1 MSAEDGHPRSTR
13 GDTATEATVGI
24 VGAGPVGLACA
35 LRLASFGV
43 SVVLLDENPALVKQG
58 SKACLIQG
66 DVLEVLDKFGCA
78 EQVAQ
83 EGVPWSVGHT
93 YVRGLESV
101 RTVFPRG
108 VGFGPFVNISQYR
121 IQEIMVSRLERTGGV
136 AMRWSHRVERVDQ
149 DSDGVTVSVSAPEGK
164 KQLRFM
170 YLVACDGVR
179 SSIRDMLGVKW
190 TGYTHKDR
198 FLITD
203 IRAKLNLPPERH
215 FHYDPPFNPGRQ
227 LVIHPQ
233 PDDIWRIDW
242 QLPPDADIEEEK
254 RNGKLDQRIRAVI
267 GDIDYSIEWLSVY
280 RFHQR
285 VVNRFK
291 VARVLFAGDAAHALP
306 PYGSRG
312 MNSGIQD
319 ADNLAWKL
327 ALVVRGEAPDS
338 LLETYH
344 EERYAA
350 AKENLRVTEA
360 TIRFMVPPNL
370 AKRLYRSMILRL
382 SSRLK
387 FLRKWINSGKMAE
400 PYVYRDSSLMD
411 YSERSPLVGCF
422 APDVRVSCAGSEG
435 RLRQHLGYAFTFLY
449 VGPPAGDHMST
460 LEDAARSDGVEGIRF
475 VALVPES
482 VEVDVPKAVTLL
494 RYRDDTPPLPYDPS
508 RPRWYAIRT
517 DGHIAGTYD
526 PSVPIDFTEI
536 ALRCCGRARRVRPH
550 ERARPEGHAASPG
563 GATAAVSA
571 QRTTS

>member
-1 MSAEDGHPRSTR
+1 MTAETDHPRPAN
-13 GDTATEATVGI
+13 GDTVTEATVGI

-66 DVLEVLDKFGCA
+66 DVLEVLDKFGCG
-78 EQVAQ
+78 EQVAR

-93 YVRGLESV
+93 YVRGVETV

-108 VGFGPFVNISQYR
+108 MGFGPFINISQYR
-121 IQEIMVSRLERTGGV
+121 IQEIMVSRLEQTSGV
-136 AMRWSHRVERVDQ
+136 TMRWSHRVERVEQ
-149 DSDGVTVSVSAPEGK
+149 DSDGVTASVSGPDGK
-164 KQLRFM
+164 QQLRFL

-179 SSIRDMLGVKW
+179 SGIRDMLGVKW

-242 QLPPDADIEEEK
+242 QLTPDADIEQEK

-291 VARVLFAGDAAHALP
+291 VGRVLFAGDAAHALP

-327 ALVVRGEAPDS
+327 ALVVRGDAPDN

-344 EERYAA
+344 DERYAA

-370 AKRLYRSMILRL
+370 AKRLYRSVILRL

-387 FLRKWINSGKMAE
+387 FMRRWINSGKMAE
-400 PYVYRDSSLMD
+400 PYVYRDSRLMD
-411 YSERSPLVGCF
+411 YSERSALVGCF
-422 APDVRVSCAGSEG
+422 APDALVSGAGGQG
-435 RLRQHLGYAFTFLY
+435 RLRPHLGHEFTFLY
-449 VGPPAGDHMST
+449 VGPAAGDHRKT
-460 LEDAARSDGVEGIRF
+460 LEDAAWYDGVEGLRF
-475 VALVPES
+475 LALLPES
-482 VEVDVPKAVTLL
+482 VKVDAPKAVTVL
-494 RYRDDTPPLPYDPS
+494 RHRDDTPPLPYDPS
-508 RPRWYAIRT
+508 VPRWYAIRT
-517 DGHIAGTYD
+517 DGHIAGAYD
-526 PSVPIDFTEI
+526 PAMPIDFAEI
-536 ALRCCGRARRVRPH
+536 ALRCCGRARRARPSG
-550 ERARPEGHAASPG
+550 RARPEGRAASAG
-563 GATAAVSA
+563 GAATMSA

>member
-1 MSAEDGHPRSTR
+1 MSD
-13 GDTATEATVGI
+13 ATVGI

-43 SVVLLDENPALVKQG
+43 SVVLLDENPDLVKQG

-66 DVLEVLDKFGCA
+66 DVLEILDKVGCA
-78 EQVAQ
+78 EPVAK

-93 YVRGLESV
+93 YVRGVESV

-108 VGFGPFVNISQYR
+108 IGFGPFVNISQYR
-121 IQEIMVSRLERTGGV
+121 IQQIMLARLEEVSRVTV
-136 AMRWSHRVERVDQ
+136 RWSHRVEQVEQ
-149 DSDGVTVSVSAPEGK
+149 DGDGVTVSVSAPDGT
-164 KQLRFM
+164 KQMRFL

-179 SSIRDMLGVKW
+179 SGIRNMLGVEW
-190 TGYTHKDR
+190 TGYSHKDR

-203 IRAKLNLPPERH
+203 IRAELKLPPERH

-233 PDDIWRIDW
+233 PDNVWRIDW
-242 QLPPDADIEEEK
+242 QLPPDANIDEEK
-254 RNGKLDQRIRAVI
+254 QNGKLDQRIRAVI

-285 VVNRFK
+285 VVKRFK
-291 VARVLFAGDAAHALP
+291 VGRVLFAGDAAHALP

-327 ALVVRGEAPDS
+327 ALVVRGDARDA

-360 TIRFMVPPNL
+360 TIRFMVPPNR
-370 AKRLYRSMILRL
+370 AKRMYRAMILRL

-400 PYVYRDSSLMD
+400 PYVYRDSSIMD
-411 YSERSPLVGCF
+411 YAERSPIVGSF
-422 APDVRVSCAGSEG
+422 APDARVHDAGAEG
-435 RLRQHLGYAFTFLY
+435 RLRQQLGHGFTFLY
-449 VGPPAGDHMST
+449 VGRPTSAHRT
-460 LEDAARSDGVEGIRF
+460 ALEGLARFDGVEGIRF
-475 VALVPES
+475 VALLPES
-482 VEVDVPKAVTLL
+482 VVVNAARPLTLL
-494 RYRDDTPPLPYDPS
+494 RYRDDAPPLPYDPS
-508 RPRWYAIRT
+508 VPRWYAIRA
-517 DGHIAGTYD
+517 DGHIAGAYD
-526 PSVPIDFTEI
+526 PSTPIDFAEV
-536 ALRCCGRARRVRPH
+536 ASRCSGGARLAGSYVRPPS
-550 ERARPEGHAASPG
+550 AVGAPASE
-563 GATAAVSA
+563 

>member
-1 MSAEDGHPRSTR
+1 MSD
-13 GDTATEATVGI
+13 ATVGI

-43 SVVLLDENPALVKQG
+43 SVVLLDENPDLVKQG

-66 DVLEVLDKFGCA
+66 DVLEILDKVGCA
-78 EQVAQ
+78 EPVAK

-93 YVRGLESV
+93 YVRGVESV

-108 VGFGPFVNISQYR
+108 IGFGPFVNISQYR
-121 IQEIMVSRLERTGGV
+121 IQQIMLARLEGASRV
-136 AMRWSHRVERVDQ
+136 ALRWSHRVEQVEQ
-149 DSDGVTVSVSAPEGK
+149 DGDGVTVSVSAPDGK
-164 KQLRFM
+164 KQLRFL

-179 SSIRDMLGVKW
+179 SGIRNMLGVEW
-190 TGYTHKDR
+190 TGYSHEDR

-203 IRAKLNLPPERH
+203 IRAELKLPPERH

-233 PDDIWRIDW
+233 PDNVWRIDW
-242 QLPPDADIEEEK
+242 QLPPDADIDEEK

-285 VVNRFK
+285 VVKRFK
-291 VARVLFAGDAAHALP
+291 VGRVLFAGDAAHALP

-327 ALVVRGEAPDS
+327 ALVVRGDARDA

-360 TIRFMVPPNL
+360 TIRFMVPPNR
-370 AKRLYRSMILRL
+370 AKRLYRAMILRL

-387 FLRKWINSGKMAE
+387 FLRRWINSGKMAE
-400 PYVYRDSSLMD
+400 PYVYRDSSIMD
-411 YSERSPLVGCF
+411 YSERSPMIGSF
-422 APDVRVSCAGSEG
+422 APDARVYDAGTEG
-435 RLRQHLGYAFTFLY
+435 RLRQQLGHGFTFLY
-449 VGPPAGDHMST
+449 VGRPTSADMT
-460 LEDAARSDGVEGIRF
+460 ALEGLARFDGVEGIRF
-475 VALVPES
+475 VALLPES
-482 VEVDVPKAVTLL
+482 VVVNAARPLTLL
-494 RYRDDTPPLPYDPS
+494 RYRDDAPPLPYDPCV
-508 RPRWYAIRT
+508 PRWYAIRA
-517 DGHIAGTYD
+517 DGHIAGAYD
-526 PSVPIDFTEI
+526 PSTPIDFAEV
-536 ALRCCGRARRVRPH
+536 ASRCSGGARPARSYVRP
-550 ERARPEGHAASPG
+550 P
-563 GATAAVSA
+563 AAVGAPTSE